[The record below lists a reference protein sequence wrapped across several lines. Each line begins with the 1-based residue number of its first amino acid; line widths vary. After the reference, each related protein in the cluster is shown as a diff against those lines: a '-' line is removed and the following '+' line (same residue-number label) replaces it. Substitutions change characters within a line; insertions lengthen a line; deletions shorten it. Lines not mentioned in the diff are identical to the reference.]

1 MNDTGKPSLLVV
13 EDEDHIA
20 AALKLNFELE
30 EYDVDVARSGQEA
43 GQLLLRPQP
52 YDAIILDVMLPDIDG
67 FSLCEKLRDAGNVTP
82 ILMLTARDAVGDRV
96 QGLEVGADDYLTKP
110 FELSE
115 LLARV
120 RSLLRRRSWER
131 DASSAHGIGSVLRFG
146 EADINFDTQEAK
158 LRGEAV
164 HLTKLEFDL
173 LRYFADNPGRVLSRG
188 ELQEH
193 VWQLRGDGGTRSVD
207 NFVMR
212 LRRHFEPNPAKPIF
226 FVSVRGSGYKF
237 VVPVDE
243 SET

>member
-1 MNDTGKPSLLVV
+1 MSDQAKPTLLVV
-13 EDEDHIA
+13 EDEAHIA

-30 EYDVDVARSGQEA
+30 EYEVDVAKSGQEA

-82 ILMLTARDAVGDRV
+82 ILMLTARNAVGDRV
-96 QGLEVGADDYLTKP
+96 QGIEAGADDYLTKP

-131 DASSAHGIGSVLRFG
+131 DASSAQGVGSVLRFG
-146 EADINFDTQEAK
+146 EAEVNFDTQEAR
-158 LRGEAV
+158 LGGEEV

-173 LRYFADNPGRVLSRG
+173 LRYFADNPERVLGRG
-188 ELQEH
+188 ELQEN
-193 VWQLRGDGGTRSVD
+193 VWKLRGDGSTRSVD

-212 LRRHFEPNPAKPIF
+212 LRRHFEPNPAKPTF
-226 FVSVRGSGYKF
+226 FLSVRGSGYKF
-237 VVPVDE
+237 VVPVAD
-243 SET
+243 SEK